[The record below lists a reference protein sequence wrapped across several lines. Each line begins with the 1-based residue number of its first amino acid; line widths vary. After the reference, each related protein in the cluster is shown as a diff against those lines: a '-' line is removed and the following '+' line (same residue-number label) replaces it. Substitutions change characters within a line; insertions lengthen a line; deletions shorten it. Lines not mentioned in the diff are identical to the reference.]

1 MEPFNIE
8 ESQTVNKLSSR
19 GGYRNQRNW
28 NAKAGT
34 NEDCGRATDKKSRN
48 WKSRGDGHEIR
59 KSSDKC
65 GSCGGHY
72 SHPGGKTSCPAYQAT
87 CRGCGK
93 LNHFEAAVCRSKGKG
108 SSRNKRRPTVNKV
121 SKDESSD
128 EGEVYTFSLSTKT
141 LKDQPLFKIKVH
153 DMPVTIMADSG
164 ASINILDEKEYRRL
178 PNCPKLE
185 PCSVKI

>member
-1 MEPFNIE
+1 M
-8 ESQTVNKLSSR
+8 
-19 GGYRNQRNW
+19 
-28 NAKAGT
+28 
-34 NEDCGRATDKKSRN
+34 
-48 WKSRGDGHEIR
+48 
-59 KSSDKC
+59 
-65 GSCGGHY
+65 
-72 SHPGGKTSCPAYQAT
+72 
-87 CRGCGK
+87 
-93 LNHFEAAVCRSKGKG
+93 
-108 SSRNKRRPTVNKV
+108 NKV

-185 PCSVKI
+185 PSSVKIYGYQSKVPFGVLGKFSTTFEAETKKLRAKFYVVKGSSGSLLSWKTSQDLSLLQTV